1 MTEQQTKEEQM
12 ERKAEL
18 EELEATADAFFN
30 EIREHI
36 EGGDID
42 TAQTLIKGASMG
54 LAMAEDADG
63 ELREAFGMALA
74 GLTGQVLNND
84 AQPNAMKEE

>member
-1 MTEQQTKEEQM
+1 
-12 ERKAEL
+12 
-18 EELEATADAFFN
+18 
-30 EIREHI
+30 
-36 EGGDID
+36 
-42 TAQTLIKGASMG
+42 MG